1 MSSGRGLLYR
11 RICMQNF
18 VFRALEAASR
28 AVRRRSMPARV
39 TFPFHSYVGSA
50 SRRASSETRIARFGV
65 SPELAHEAA
74 PARNFPDVSQA
85 GACMKNDAIEHE
97 SPMQPKCSH
106 DDLRLPVERK

>member
-1 MSSGRGLLYR
+1 MSSGHGLLYR

-50 SRRASSETRIARFGV
+50 SRRASFETRIARFGV
-65 SPELAHEAA
+65 GPELAHEAA

-85 GACMKNDAIEHE
+85 GACMKDEAIEHE
-97 SPMQPKCSH
+97 SPLQTTCSH
-106 DDLRLPVERK
+106 DARCLVVDR